1 MPRRQVRRRQT
12 RRRPEVRFASAREAR
27 DLNRMPRKEFIEPD
41 FYHRLLTIS
50 WPGFFLLIG
59 AGYVVFNLVFALLYW
74 LQDASIANARGVAD
88 AFFFSVQTMA
98 TIGYGEMHPATLYAN
113 VLVTIEVLLG
123 LLGFALG
130 TGVIFA
136 RISRPTARVMFS
148 RAAVITDFD
157 GVPTLMF
164 RVANQRLNRILEAHV
179 TVSLVRNELAAEGV
193 AMRRFYEL
201 PVARERSPLFV
212 LTWTVMHAIDKT
224 SPLHG
229 ATQETLKAQGA
240 ELIVTLRGL
249 DETFAQTI
257 HARHN
262 YLAEE
267 ILWQRRLV
275 DIIGTTPDGRL
286 SVDYSRFHDTADAQ
300 S

>member
-1 MPRRQVRRRQT
+1 MD
-12 RRRPEVRFASAREAR
+12 EVKPIEPIK
-27 DLNRMPRKEFIEPD
+27 RMPRQRQRPAPAVRMLNRVMRRVD
-41 FYHRLLTIS
+41 LYHRLLTMP
-50 WPGFFLLIG
+50 WTGFFALL
-59 AGYVVFNLVFALLYW
+59 AAAYVAFNAIFALLYR
-74 LQDASIANARGVAD
+74 LQDGSIAESGRSFAN